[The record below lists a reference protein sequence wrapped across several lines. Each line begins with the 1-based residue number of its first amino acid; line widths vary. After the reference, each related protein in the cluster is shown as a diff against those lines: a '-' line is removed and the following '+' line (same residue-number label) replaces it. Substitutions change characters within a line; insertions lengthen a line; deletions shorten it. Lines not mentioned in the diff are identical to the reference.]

1 MPKHKSISQRL
12 ASAKS
17 LETKQ
22 EILRDWVNAWD
33 REVSQ
38 LLNDLG
44 RAVADDDFDR
54 ASQCVGELR
63 AAHGKKID
71 GLKRIFERVESIK

>member
-12 ASAKS
+12 ATAKT

-22 EILRDWVNAWD
+22 EILRDWANAWE
-33 REVSQ
+33 REVSR
-38 LLNDLG
+38 LVDDLG
-44 RAVADDDFDR
+44 QAVASDDVDR

-63 AAHGKKID
+63 AVHGKKIE
-71 GLKRIFERVESIK
+71 GLKRIFDRVESIR